1 MKQKQDD
8 YYMEQKT
15 ARRNKIK
22 KDRTDATDPIKQ
34 NRTKSQRKLL
44 KQHREEEELWED
56 WQQYDRSY

>member
-22 KDRTDATDPIKQ
+22 KDRTDTSNGVKQ
-34 NRTKSQRKLL
+34 SRNKSQRKLL
-44 KQHREEEELWED
+44 KQHMQEEELWED
-56 WQQYDRSY
+56 WQHEEQSH